1 LFNAVLFDVCP
12 MAGVGVTARQSA
24 EGKKAY
30 APIAKDYD
38 MERNGLVD
46 RPARHAFGTFS
57 GSCTLDLKSS
67 LQEKRVPVS
76 RTRKPSK
83 KKNNL
88 APSSK
93 EARQKIRRWSFVV
106 EVTKDDT
113 VKTFQ
118 PPALTIGNM
127 TSACAAADTILK
139 DIASLDQFKD
149 CKVVVNPKAE
159 ETVSLTILNQ
169 INGLNEQSRLLTFAL
184 KRAVTDVVNLLHP
197 EYLENPDI
205 SEEGLAKTAN
215 EITERLG
222 KYVMEEQ
229 QAMRHQQMIDA
240 GIDPDQVLTNELPVE
255 EIPADFQMV
264 PVSETAS
271 VEEAPAEQVSTDPFP
286 DGEFGKEA
294 A

>member
-1 LFNAVLFDVCP
+1 
-12 MAGVGVTARQSA
+12 
-24 EGKKAY
+24 
-30 APIAKDYD
+30 
-38 MERNGLVD
+38 
-46 RPARHAFGTFS
+46 
-57 GSCTLDLKSS
+57 LKSQ
-67 LQEKRVPVS
+67 LQENRVPVS

-83 KKNNL
+83 KKNSL

-106 EVTKDDT
+106 EVTRGDT

-127 TSACAAADTILK
+127 SSARAAADTILH

-184 KRAVTDVVNLLHP
+184 KRAVIDLVKQDTRCPCHQIEDEAARQVEFDRHV
-197 EYLENPDI
+197 
-205 SEEGLAKTAN
+205 
-215 EITERLG
+215 TELLG

-229 QAMRHQQMIDA
+229 QAMRRQQMIDA
-240 GIDPDQVLTNELPVE
+240 GIDPDQVLNNQL
-255 EIPADFQMV
+255 
-264 PVSETAS
+264 
-271 VEEAPAEQVSTDPFP
+271 PAEQVPAEFQAAPAVEESPAEQVNTDPFP

>member
-1 LFNAVLFDVCP
+1 
-12 MAGVGVTARQSA
+12 
-24 EGKKAY
+24 
-30 APIAKDYD
+30 
-38 MERNGLVD
+38 
-46 RPARHAFGTFS
+46 
-57 GSCTLDLKSS
+57 LKSQ
-67 LQEKRVPVS
+67 LQENRVPVS

-83 KKNNL
+83 KKNSL

-106 EVTKDDT
+106 EVTRGDT

-127 TSACAAADTILK
+127 TSARAAADTILN

-184 KRAVTDVVNLLHP
+184 KRAVTDVVKQNTSCPCHQI
-197 EYLENPDI
+197 EDEAARQVEFDRHV
-205 SEEGLAKTAN
+205 
-215 EITERLG
+215 TELLG

-229 QAMRHQQMIDA
+229 QSTLALIPTRCS
-240 GIDPDQVLTNELPVE
+240 TTSFLPSKFRLSSKQRQ
-255 EIPADFQMV
+255 PSKNL
-264 PVSETAS
+264 P
-271 VEEAPAEQVSTDPFP
+271 PNRSTQILSPTGSLVKKQP
-286 DGEFGKEA
+286 DGLVRSDQA
-294 A
+294 N